1 MKTTQLK
8 KYESGKQPSGRE
20 NNISGDRAI
29 SPSSLLKNILR
40 GLLVELLIGIL
51 FFFCAEYV
59 VYRSPDPDSNAV
71 AGALAAL
78 YLTAIAGGF
87 AVTKINRHGAPVCG
101 LINGVMLLA
110 VLFCISFF
118 AEPFPYETFSGGIKA
133 VLHVL
138 IIPASLAGAF
148 LAVKRKNGRN
158 SKPRRDSGRAVKR
171 R

>member
-8 KYESGKQPSGRE
+8 KYESGKQPAGRE
-20 NNISGDRAI
+20 SNISGERAI
-29 SPSSLLKNILR
+29 SPSSLLKNISR

-51 FFFCAEYV
+51 FFFCAAYV
-59 VYRSPDPDSNAV
+59 VYRSSDPDSNAV

-87 AVTKINRHGAPVCG
+87 AVTKINRRGAPVCG

-118 AEPFPYETFSGGIKA
+118 VEPFPYETFSGGIKA
-133 VLHVL
+133 ILHFLV
-138 IIPASLAGAF
+138 IPASLAGAF
-148 LAVKRKNGRN
+148 LAVKRKSGR
-158 SKPRRDSGRAVKR
+158 SGKPHRASGRAVKR